1 MVSYLNIV
9 KMNAKGIRFQ
19 SFSSGSSGNCY
30 YLGNGKGGILIDAG
44 VGIRRLKAQLAR
56 IGLGF
61 DKIHAVLI
69 THDHFDHIRS
79 LGSYCKRLVKPV
91 WMTRELYASLS
102 KNWMISPHLKPV
114 VKILPESGPA
124 ELVEGSIFATP
135 FVVPHDATQT
145 LGYAIEIDGYKFVIM
160 TDIGSM
166 TDEAI
171 NYAKGLYRCCR
182 SQLRPQYATPRPI
195 RALQDRICGGC
206 GHLSNDECAD
216 AIRDFMHEGLRNIFL
231 CHLSAKTTL
240 RASAANRIEGRRGHR
255 GTLGGSSRTQTSAFM
270 NYIIS
275 LPDYIISYYEGLH
288 KHDEALCQTLQQNV
302 WAGSYE
308 CSLCGFQYIFL
319 HPHNSHPQH
328 SVPAE

>member
-1 MVSYLNIV
+1 M
-9 KMNAKGIRFQ
+9 KANAKGIRFQ

-44 VGIRRLKAQLAR
+44 IGIRRLKAQLAR

-79 LGSYCKRLVKPV
+79 LGSYCKRLVKPI

-114 VKILPESGPA
+114 VELLPENGPA
-124 ELVEGSIFATP
+124 EIVEGSIFATP

-171 NYAKGLYRCCR
+171 NYAKEASTVVVEANYDLNM
-182 SQLRPQYATPRPI
+182 LRQGPYP

-231 CHLSAKTTL
+231 CHLSAQNNTPELALQTVSKAVEGTGVRLEALPRTQ
-240 RASAANRIEGRRGHR
+240 ASA
-255 GTLGGSSRTQTSAFM
+255 F
-270 NYIIS
+270 
-275 LPDYIISYYEGLH
+275 YEL
-288 KHDEALCQTLQQNV
+288 
-302 WAGSYE
+302 
-308 CSLCGFQYIFL
+308 
-319 HPHNSHPQH
+319 
-328 SVPAE
+328 